1 MRPSRLLALGPLLV
15 PFNFYLGR
23 FDLLPNPLG
32 WLGGAR
38 ATADG
43 CSAPVAHAAMWSSVF
58 GLVLSMVTTLASWTG
73 PQAGLGPLPMIEVL
87 LPVLVVVLVCS
98 ALIALAG
105 THDPSTTKQANVIR
119 PIAPVFA
126 LVTIVLAGAS
136 VNSSGLTVID
146 ETVGP
151 AIALLI
157 FAVGGLA
164 VHVWFLIL
172 LMTHGQTLD
181 TEPARSDSV
190 D

>member
-1 MRPSRLLALGPLLV
+1 
-15 PFNFYLGR
+15 
-23 FDLLPNPLG
+23 
-32 WLGGAR
+32 
-38 ATADG
+38 
-43 CSAPVAHAAMWSSVF
+43 MWSSVF
-58 GLVLSMVTTLASWTG
+58 GLVLSLVTTLASWTG
-73 PQAGLGPLPMIEVL
+73 PQAGLGPLPMIEGL

-164 VHVWFLIL
+164 VYVWFLIL

>member
-23 FDLLPNPLG
+23 FDLLPNPLS
-32 WLGGAR
+32 WL
-38 ATADG
+38 
-43 CSAPVAHAAMWSSVF
+43 
-58 GLVLSMVTTLASWTG
+58 
-73 PQAGLGPLPMIEVL
+73 
-87 LPVLVVVLVCS
+87 
-98 ALIALAG
+98 
-105 THDPSTTKQANVIR
+105 
-119 PIAPVFA
+119 
-126 LVTIVLAGAS
+126 
-136 VNSSGLTVID
+136 
-146 ETVGP
+146 GP